1 MSESYEQSRDQAAGA
16 IKAPDDDAFAGDYI
30 DDPKLGDL
38 AQVLIENC
46 EELSAGCEEFRIKYL
61 WKRKGGKS
69 RGSVTLGM
77 CIKLSGLAKYFGKV
91 DFVIWLAADHCRE
104 RPDLNF
110 AGTMFHELMHVDK
123 DENDLPVCRPH
134 EWEGFTAEVERF
146 GIWRPSMKSI
156 ARAFQESLLPE
167 EQNATGN
174 RRAARGAGARKS
186 GNRVSSADAAS

>member
-1 MSESYEQSRDQAAGA
+1 MSAQYDRSRDKAAGE
-16 IKAPDDDAFAGDYI
+16 IKAPADDAFVGDYI
-30 DDPKLGDL
+30 ADPKLGEL

-46 EELSAGCEEFRIKYL
+46 QELSPACEEFRIQYL

-104 RPDLNF
+104 RPGLNF

-123 DENDLPVCRPH
+123 DENDLPVTRPH
-134 EWEGFTAEVERF
+134 EWEGFSAEVERF
-146 GIWRPSMKSI
+146 GIWRPSMQPI

-167 EQNATGN
+167 EQNAASN
-174 RRAARGAGARKS
+174 RRAARGAGVRKS
-186 GNRVSSADAAS
+186 GDRVSSANATS